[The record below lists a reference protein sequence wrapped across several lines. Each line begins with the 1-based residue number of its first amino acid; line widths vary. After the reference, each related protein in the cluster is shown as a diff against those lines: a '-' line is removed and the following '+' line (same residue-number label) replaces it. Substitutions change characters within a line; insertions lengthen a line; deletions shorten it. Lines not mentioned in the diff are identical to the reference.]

1 MAKREKTYKRGRFGR
16 DASVKVTVCE
26 EQSCAYGKVVD
37 LFHWDSKDGKA
48 AYEVPIRL
56 VKETG
61 RKEDGFEEIPPLRKV
76 YFGVWIEKPIRF
88 GYLCENIEILR
99 QAVFTALDE
108 GTAIDWKPMFLVKVK
123 RPYAA
128 RYEGGAGVEFT
139 YDTIYLGKTLD
150 GADVW
155 KEESHRT
162 EMIYEGHPKLG
173 VVTKHYRGEEVG
185 TLITMV
191 DATKENAAALEVF
204 EGRFDALRKSLCAFL
219 APDKVQG
226 TLNRIND
233 MTMALQ
239 APEEGKKK

>member
-1 MAKREKTYKRGRFGR
+1 MAKREKTYKRERFGR
-16 DASVKVTVCE
+16 DTSVKVTICE

-37 LFHWDSKDGKA
+37 LFHWGSEDGKV

-61 RKEDGFEEIPPLRKV
+61 RKEDGVEEIPPLRKA
-76 YFGVWIEKPIRF
+76 YFGVWIEKPVRF

-108 GTAIDWKPMFLVKVK
+108 GTAIDWKPMFLVKVA

-150 GADVW
+150 GVDAW
-155 KEESHRT
+155 KEESHRA
-162 EMIYEGHPKLG
+162 EMIYEGRPQLG
-173 VVTKHYRGEEVG
+173 VVKKHRRGEEIG

-191 DATKENAAALEVF
+191 EATKENAAALEVF
-204 EGRFDALRKSLCAFL
+204 EERFDALRKSLCEFL
-219 APDKVQG
+219 SPEKVQD

-233 MTMALQ
+233 MTLALE
-239 APEEGKKK
+239 APKEKKK